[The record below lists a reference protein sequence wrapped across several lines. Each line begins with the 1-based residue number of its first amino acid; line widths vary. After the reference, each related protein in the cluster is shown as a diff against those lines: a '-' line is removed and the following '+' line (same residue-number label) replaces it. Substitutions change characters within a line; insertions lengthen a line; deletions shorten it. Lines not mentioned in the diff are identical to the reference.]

1 MTTERTKATQKGIVM
16 VVALVMLVLITLLG
30 LTSVRTLTIEEKMA
44 SNSYDRNIAFQSAET
59 VLREAENIAGT
70 QALPANGPNGGFP
83 GTAMVCNA
91 PNNGSCT
98 NGLCSTPDPTCTPRW
113 EDATFTGWQ
122 TATPAI
128 SATLAG
134 NAPQYIIEYL
144 GNTFPCDPSNA
155 SSTANCKRYRVTVRS
170 EPGEGRASVTLQS
183 IFATD

>member
-144 GNTFPCDPSNA
+144 GNTFECEPGSPST
-155 SSTANCKRYRVTVRS
+155 STDCKRYRITARS
-170 EPGEGRASVTLQS
+170 NPGADRSVVMLQS
-183 IFATD
+183 TFATD